1 MSILKP
7 LSFAKARPLLPSK
20 LKRLTRGV
28 RVTIA
33 AGFQFDEG
41 VLVCADTKH
50 TAGMNLY
57 ETKLFAKPYSSGAKS
72 IFAIAGAS
80 RFARMA
86 VSDCEKA
93 LSKLKA
99 PEKSDMED
107 AVKETLIKV
116 HEKHIFRH
124 PDRGVVGGP
133 DFNLM
138 IALWSAIDGLGMYST
153 EGTALD
159 PIATYDCAGAGAY
172 LGHYII
178 RPRYRT
184 TMGIGEV
191 FSLATTAL
199 QRIKAYDQD
208 CGGYS
213 EVSVLTRSGELSEV
227 ERFDISQSEELST
240 VFYAIADSIYAG
252 LVQAGQVDDEEMK
265 RVVDLL
271 VSVANKMREQHE
283 LWRGKRDF
291 VIAALDKLK
300 TSLKL
305 EDEKPSDEITEWFKK
320 SPSSKSAL
328 ETVTALLKQYID
340 K

>member
-1 MSILKP
+1 MSVLKP
-7 LSFAKARPLLPSK
+7 FSFAKPRPLLPSK
-20 LKRLTRGV
+20 PKRLSRSV

-41 VLVCADTKH
+41 VLICADTKH

-57 ETKLFAKPYSSGAKS
+57 ETKLFAKSYGSGAKS

-86 VSDCEKA
+86 VSDCGKA

-99 PEKSDMED
+99 PEKSDLED

-116 HEKHIFRH
+116 HQEHIFPH

-133 DFNLM
+133 DFNLVV
-138 IALWSAIDGLGMYST
+138 ALSSAIDGLGLYST
-153 EGTALD
+153 DGTALD
-159 PIATYDCAGAGAY
+159 PVATYDCLGSGDY

-178 RPRYRT
+178 RPRYRSG
-184 TMGIGEV
+184 MSIGEV
-191 FSLATTAL
+191 FALATTAL
-199 QRIKAYDQD
+199 QRIKAYDQN

-213 EVSVLTRSGELSEV
+213 EVSVLTRSGELSDV

-252 LVQAGQVDDEEMK
+252 LVQAGPLDDEEMK

-271 VSVANKMREQHE
+271 VSVANKMREQHDV
-283 LWRGKRDF
+283 WREQRDF

-305 EDEKPSDEITEWFKK
+305 EDEKPSDEIKEWFKK

-328 ETVTALLKQYID
+328 ETVTALLKQYVD